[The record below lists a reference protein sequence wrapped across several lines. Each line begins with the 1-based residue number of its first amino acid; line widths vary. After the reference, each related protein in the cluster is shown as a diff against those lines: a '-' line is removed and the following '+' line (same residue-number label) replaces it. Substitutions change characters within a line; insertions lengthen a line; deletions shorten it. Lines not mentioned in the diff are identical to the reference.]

1 MSGDIL
7 YSIRIPYSLCK
18 DWHDVAGTSS
28 EKYFSIIH
36 EYLIENHCF
45 NLKQDT
51 HPRLGGRL
59 RRECPR
65 ISNKFKGIRGKKSVK
80 QGVNLNIRREELL
93 MFPEVEAMHVAL
105 DDALKAV
112 HSALDD
118 ALKAVHGAL
127 DDALKA
133 VHVALDDALKA
144 VHVALDDALKAVHG
158 ALDDALKAVHV
169 ALDDALKAVHVALDD
184 ALKAVHGALGHSM
197 VLTFRVHYIR
207 IKSLLFW
214 DGTPFWDFFA
224 A

>member
-36 EYLIENHCF
+36 EYLI